1 MPFDAT
7 QVLIFGSIATF
18 ALWVWRFSSLQVKTA
33 REMRSAALRGLATT
47 MGTQFW
53 ENQGSPYQDEIAHE
67 LGIDPNWIVHTL
79 RWPNARVETF
89 SFQEVRRGN
98 KGRIYYHTWIG
109 YRFGSRQ
116 FPKFNL
122 NPKGVVRSVLQGW
135 RRRVSLTG
143 QLEFTRRY
151 LLNGKD
157 KLAIEQF
164 FTPDR
169 CAAVL
174 SRQWPLAV
182 SIKVS
187 GHWLFACHERWLYST
202 NESDSVAGVSKET
215 NELLTLLKETLPL
228 AEALT
233 DSRLVENSQ
242 QYDNLSQLPSLNRK
256 RPWWDQWALLL
267 LGVGIVI
274 LILVL
279 TVLLGEL
286 WDQFD
291 KTILK
296 TGTRRYLF
304 AILFLGAL
312 WAIGEWLIRF
322 YRQRK
327 QQAAS
332 RLETQ
337 LPGSSNRF

>member
-1 MPFDAT
+1 MSFDAT

-18 ALWVWRFSSLQVKTA
+18 ALWVWRFSSLQGKTA
-33 REMRSAALRGLATT
+33 REMRAAALRGLATT

-53 ENQGSPYQDEIAHE
+53 NQGSPYQDEIAHE
-67 LGIDPNWIVHTL
+67 LDIDPNWIVHTL
-79 RWPNARVETF
+79 RWPNAQVETF

-109 YRFGSRQ
+109 YRFGRRL
-116 FPKFNL
+116 FPKFDL
-122 NPKGVVRSVLQGW
+122 NPKGVLRFIFQAW

-143 QLEFTRRY
+143 QLEFTKRY

-182 SIKVS
+182 SIKAS
-187 GHWLFACHERWLYST
+187 GHWLFTCHERWLYST
-202 NESDSVAGVSKET
+202 SESDSEAGISKET
-215 NELLTLLKETLPL
+215 NELVTLLKETLPL

-242 QYDNLSQLPSLNRK
+242 QYDNLSQLPILNRK
-256 RPWWDQWALLL
+256 RPWWDQWVLLL

-279 TVLLGEL
+279 TVFLEEL

-296 TGTRRYLF
+296 TETRRYLF
-304 AILFLGAL
+304 AILFLAAL
-312 WAIGEWLIRF
+312 WAGGEWLIRF

-337 LPGSSNRF
+337 LAGSSNMS

>member
-1 MPFDAT
+1 MPLDAT

-18 ALWVWRFSSLQVKTA
+18 SLWVWRFSSLQGKTA
-33 REMRSAALRGLATT
+33 REMHAAALKGLAAT

-53 ENQGSPYQDEIAHE
+53 NQGSPYQDELAHE

-79 RWPNARVETF
+79 RWPNAQVEIF
-89 SFQEVRRGN
+89 SFQEVRRGS
-98 KGRIYYHTWIG
+98 KGRIYYHTWIA
-109 YRFGSRQ
+109 YRFGRRL
-116 FPKFNL
+116 FPKFDL
-122 NPKGVVRSVLQGW
+122 NPKGVVRFILQGW

-157 KLAIEQF
+157 KLSIEQF

-182 SIKVS
+182 SIKAS
-187 GHWLFACHERWLYST
+187 GHWLFVCHERWLYST
-202 NESDSVAGVSKET
+202 SESDSEAGVSKET
-215 NELLTLLKETLPL
+215 HELLTLLKETLPL

-233 DSRLVENSQ
+233 DSRLVEHSQ
-242 QYDNLSQLPSLNRK
+242 QYDNLSQVPSLNRD
-256 RPWWDQWALLL
+256 RPWWDQWLLL
-267 LGVGIVI
+267 LAGAGIVI

-279 TVLLGEL
+279 IVFLGEL
-286 WDQFD
+286 WDLFD
-291 KTILK
+291 RAILK
-296 TGTRRYLF
+296 TETRRYLF
-304 AILFLGAL
+304 AIVFIAAL

-327 QQAAS
+327 QRAAS
-332 RLETQ
+332 RLEARF
-337 LPGSSNRF
+337 PGSSNRS